1 MDNPRYAE
9 VTTLA
14 QLVEELKAQNTVW
27 LIILGNGP
35 WTESA
40 LKKAKDKATDLV
52 QRKVIWVR
60 DIQIFQDLHKQF
72 FFGTSSAV
80 AVISIAMNGGVAHR
94 LDDASAQ
101 KSSLLDE
108 AFENAEAYEKEGFCF
123 DGWCA

>member
-9 VTTLA
+9 ISTLA
-14 QLVEELKAQNTVW
+14 QLVEELRAKNTVW
-27 LIILGNGP
+27 LIILGTGP
-35 WTESA
+35 WNEST
-40 LKKAKDKATDLV
+40 LQKAKDKATDLV

-60 DIQIFQDLHKQF
+60 DTQILQDPHKQF

-94 LDDASAQ
+94 LDEVSAQ

-108 AFENAEAYEKEGFCF
+108 AFENAEVYEKEGFCF

>member
-14 QLVEELKAQNTVW
+14 QLMEELKAKNTVW
-27 LIILGNGP
+27 LIILGNGA
-35 WTESA
+35 WTENA
-40 LKKAKDKATDLV
+40 LKKAKEKATDLFH
-52 QRKVIWVR
+52 RKVIWVR
-60 DIQIFQDLHKQF
+60 DIQILQDPHKQF

-94 LDDASAQ
+94 LDATSAQ

-108 AFENAEAYEKEGFCF
+108 AFENAQTYEGEGFCF